1 MERSWGNVKTTKSG
15 KRSDL
20 ENDISEKQSIVY
32 TSACIEEARI
42 GRSLSDI
49 DTNNFSHSH
58 TWNGDDP
65 DLDYQ
70 LDQWG
75 VEILF
80 HNQDEAITRELKM
93 CIEEWEKT
101 HIKNKSQ
108 VSKTMFLE
116 KSGSLALYDEDL
128 EKYLS

>member
-1 MERSWGNVKTTKSG
+1 M
-15 KRSDL
+15 
-20 ENDISEKQSIVY
+20 Y

-42 GRSLSDI
+42 GRSVSDTY
-49 DTNNFSHSH
+49 TNNSSHSH
-58 TWNGDDP
+58 TWNDD
-65 DLDYQ
+65 DQALNYQ

-75 VEILF
+75 VEKLF

-93 CIEEWEKT
+93 YIEEWEYK

-116 KSGSLALYDEDL
+116 KYGSLALYDEDRG
-128 EKYLS
+128 K